1 MARILVVEDDF
12 NMRFLIA
19 KILQKA
25 GYETREA
32 ENGQYALQTLAND
45 GHIDL
50 VISDFLMPQMGG
62 LEFLT
67 QMRDY
72 YPQVP
77 VIMLSVHTRFDWVE
91 ASMEQGAACY
101 LLKPFTREQ
110 LVTAV
115 GDVLAARLPMV
126 SVGLSNKS
134 LALHA

>member
-32 ENGQYALQTLAND
+32 ENGQYALQILAND
-45 GHIDL
+45 DHIDL

-62 LEFLT
+62 LEFLS
-67 QMRDY
+67 QVRDY

-77 VIMLSVHTRFDWVE
+77 VVMLSVHTRFDWVE

-110 LVTAV
+110 LVDAV
-115 GDVLAARLPMV
+115 RDVLSSRLPM
-126 SVGLSNKS
+126 GKLPLSNKAI
-134 LALHA
+134 ALHA